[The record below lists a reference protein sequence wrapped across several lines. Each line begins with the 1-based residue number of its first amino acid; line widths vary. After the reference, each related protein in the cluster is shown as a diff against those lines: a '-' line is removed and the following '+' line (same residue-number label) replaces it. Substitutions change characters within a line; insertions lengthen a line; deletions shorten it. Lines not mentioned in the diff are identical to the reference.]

1 MPRRAW
7 VEQVMGLPVSIH
19 LRGPGVREAWVADA
33 VAAAYDELRAVDTV
47 FSTYRADSEVS
58 RVNRAELQLAD
69 AHPMLREVAGLCA
82 EARAR
87 TDGCFDAR
95 LPSPHGG
102 IWWDPSGVVKGW
114 ATQRAATRLSA
125 LAGHDVSVNAG
136 GDLALAPGRP
146 DSTPWRIGVDDPHR
160 PGRML
165 TVVAVSYG
173 GVATSGT
180 AARGRHIHDPRTGAP
195 ADALR
200 AATVVGP
207 SLLWAD
213 VYATAAV
220 VRGAGARAWL
230 ETLEGYEGLLV
241 APDGAVSTT
250 SGFPGELPSRGV
262 PGYASPAGRP
272 SQEAHSKQPG
282 AG

>member
-19 LRGPGVREAWVADA
+19 LRGPGVRDGWVADA
-33 VAAAYDELRAVDTV
+33 VAAAYDELRAVDAL

-58 RVNRAELQLAD
+58 RVNAGDLRLAD
-69 AHPMLREVAGLCA
+69 AHPMLREVAALCD
-82 EARAR
+82 EAGDR

-102 IWWDPSGVVKGW
+102 TWWDPSGVVKGW
-114 ATQRAATRLSA
+114 VTDRVAARLSR

-146 DSTPWRIGVDDPHR
+146 DSTPWRIGIDDPDH

-165 TVVAVSYG
+165 TVVAVCAG

-180 AARGRHIHDPRTGAP
+180 AARGRHIHDPRTGEP

-213 VYATAAV
+213 VYATAAM
-220 VRGAGARAWL
+220 VRGPGGARDWL
-230 ETLEGYEGLLV
+230 ATVEGYEGLFV
-241 APDGAVSTT
+241 TPDGAVTTT
-250 SGFPGELPSRGV
+250 SGFPGRLAP
-262 PGYASPAGRP
+262 
-272 SQEAHSKQPG
+272 
-282 AG
+282 